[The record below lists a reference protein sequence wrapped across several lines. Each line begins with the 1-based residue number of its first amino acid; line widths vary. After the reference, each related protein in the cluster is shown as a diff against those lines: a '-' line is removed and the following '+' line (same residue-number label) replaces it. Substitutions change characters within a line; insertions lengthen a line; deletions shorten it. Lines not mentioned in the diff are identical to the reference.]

1 MSASFDKA
9 ANNYDTT
16 FTNSVIGKAQRELVY
31 HHFAKILQQKQPK
44 TILEI
49 NCGTGEDAVWLAQQ
63 HFQVTATDISE
74 KMIAIAKSKN
84 QFENLNFEV
93 LDCTK
98 VAQKY
103 TSYSFDLVFSNFG
116 GLNCLSPNEL
126 QLFFENA
133 SQVLAS
139 KGELALV
146 IMSKNTLWEQLYFI
160 GKGKFSEAFRR
171 KKECATANVDGQKIT
186 TYYYNPTDITRLAL
200 TQFNIKSKFPI
211 GFFIPPS
218 YLESFFKSKPRLL
231 SILNQLEKRITTFS
245 FLSKYADHYIIHLQ
259 KK

>member
-1 MSASFDKA
+1 MNASFDKA

-16 FTNSVIGKAQRELVY
+16 FTNSVIGKAQRNLVY
-31 HHFAKILQQKQPK
+31 QHFSEFLQQKQPK

-49 NCGTGEDAVWLAQQ
+49 NCGTGEDAIWLAQL

-74 KMIAIAKSKN
+74 KMIAVAKSKN
-84 QFENLNFEV
+84 QFDNLNFEV
-93 LDCTK
+93 LDCTE

-103 TSYSFDLVFSNFG
+103 ATNSFDLVFSNFG

-126 QLFFENA
+126 KLFFENA
-133 SQVLAS
+133 SQVLTS
-139 KGELALV
+139 KGELVLV
-146 IMSKNTLWEQLYFI
+146 IMPKNTLWEQLYFI

-171 KKECATANVDGQKIT
+171 KKEFATADVDGEKVT
-186 TYYYNPTDITRLAL
+186 TYYYNPSDIERLASPN
-200 TQFNIKSKFPI
+200 FNRKTKFPI

-218 YLESFFKSKPRLL
+218 YLEPFFKSKPRFL
-231 SILNQLEKRITTFS
+231 SFLNYLEKRISTFS